1 MKEENLDE
9 KVPVRAYTKAD
20 LAMLYNPGVCIT
32 TALQLLRRWIYA
44 NRQLMAELKEA
55 GYNKKPFHPLFPL
68 FPCQL
73 INREYAKFKT
83 AILPLPYR
91 LSRPFHPGS
100 FP

>member
-44 NRQLMAELKEA
+44 NKQLMAELH
-55 GYNKKPFHPLFPL
+55 KKIGEKNTVIGVTFLNL
-68 FPCQL
+68 
-73 INREYAKFKT
+73 
-83 AILPLPYR
+83 
-91 LSRPFHPGS
+91 
-100 FP
+100 

>member
-44 NRQLMAELKEA
+44 NRQLMSELRKRV
-55 GYNKKPFHPLFPL
+55 
-68 FPCQL
+68 
-73 INREYAKFKT
+73 ITRT
-83 AILPLPYR
+83 AILICPLK
-91 LSRPFHPGS
+91 
-100 FP
+100 

>member
-44 NRQLMAELKEA
+44 NKQLMTELQEAEYDSA
-55 GYNKKPFHPLFPL
+55 STFQY
-68 FPCQL
+68 
-73 INREYAKFKT
+73 
-83 AILPLPYR
+83 LP
-91 LSRPFHPGS
+91 
-100 FP
+100 

>member
-55 GYNKKPFHPLFPL
+55 GYK
-68 FPCQL
+68 
-73 INREYAKFKT
+73 RT
-83 AILPLPYR
+83 AILICPLK
-91 LSRPFHPGS
+91 
-100 FP
+100 

>member
-55 GYNKKPFHPLFPL
+55 GYNKKDITQDPP
-68 FPCQL
+68 
-73 INREYAKFKT
+73 
-83 AILPLPYR
+83 AILICPLK
-91 LSRPFHPGS
+91 
-100 FP
+100 

>member
-55 GYNKKPFHPLFPL
+55 G
-68 FPCQL
+68 
-73 INREYAKFKT
+73 
-83 AILPLPYR
+83 
-91 LSRPFHPGS
+91 
-100 FP
+100 

>member
-20 LAMLYNPGVCIT
+20 LAMLY

-55 GYNKKPFHPLFPL
+55 GYNK
-68 FPCQL
+68 
-73 INREYAKFKT
+73 NRHSY
-83 AILPLPYR
+83 LPLEVKLIFKYLGEP
-91 LSRPFHPGS
+91 
-100 FP
+100 

>member
-44 NRQLMAELKEA
+44 NRQLMSELKEA
-55 GYNKKPFHPLFPL
+55 GYTKNRHSYLLLEGK
-68 FPCQL
+68 L
-73 INREYAKFKT
+73 IVKYLGE
-83 AILPLPYR
+83 P
-91 LSRPFHPGS
+91 
-100 FP
+100 

>member
-44 NRQLMAELKEA
+44 NRQLM
-55 GYNKKPFHPLFPL
+55 
-68 FPCQL
+68 
-73 INREYAKFKT
+73 
-83 AILPLPYR
+83 
-91 LSRPFHPGS
+91 
-100 FP
+100 